1 MVYLSC
7 GCSGGAIWFLAAH
20 NSLDLIV
27 NVDMSGL
34 LQKQATKVGQSEAQR
49 MVRAV
54 LGTMEALDQNVN
66 ARTALEVLMLDLP
79 H

>member
-1 MVYLSC
+1 MCIRDS
-7 GCSGGAIWFLAAH
+7 

-49 MVRAV
+49 MVRA
-54 LGTMEALDQNVN
+54 LLRTMEALDQNVN

-79 H
+79 VIR